1 VPLYVTLVSTGTWRG
16 EARGLSGGIAWD
28 AQHIRVRR
36 SLYKGGYYLP
46 KSKESRQRIDV
57 GDQVLG
63 SLRGV
68 ERVDY
73 RDENSPRRRGSR
85 RRVVRHQPRQ
95 SPRPREACDAPGRE
109 VAPSDDLLACTRSSA
124 CCPPRAK
131 TIKYISEQMRHASVQ
146 ITVQSYWKCSSEDAT
161 SA

>member
-1 VPLYVTLVSTGTWRG
+1 MPLYVTLVSTGTWRG

-73 RDENSPRRRGSR
+73 RDGELPAAPWFTTPSGTSPTQT
-85 RRVVRHQPRQ
+85 V
-95 SPRPREACDAPGRE
+95 
-109 VAPSDDLLACTRSSA
+109 
-124 CCPPRAK
+124 
-131 TIKYISEQMRHASVQ
+131 SE
-146 ITVQSYWKCSSEDAT
+146 TT
-161 SA
+161 